1 MNEPDLGRAL
11 TALGRELAV
20 PDVDLV
26 GSVHDALEAPTPTFD
41 RPPHRLLL
49 AAAAALVVVVSV
61 SVLVAPVR
69 GAVADLLGIGGT
81 KVEIVDELPP
91 AEAPEL
97 PAPSEASLDAARS
110 SLAFDTVL
118 PDEALVGTPVSWE
131 VRGTGDAEELIVVY
145 DGLVLSQRV
154 LGEDSVVNRKV
165 LDAQATVEPVTV
177 DGEPG
182 LWIEGTHV
190 RIRDEQAET
199 ATNALLWERA
209 GLELRLEGAPDLDTA
224 LTIAGSVS

>member
-1 MNEPDLGRAL
+1 MNDQDLGRAL

-26 GSVHDALEAPTPTFD
+26 GPVHDALEAPAPTFD

-81 KVEIVDELPP
+81 KVEVVDELPP
-91 AEAPEL
+91 AVPPVV
-97 PAPSEASLDAARS
+97 PAPSDVSLDEAQTELS
-110 SLAFDTVL
+110 FDAVL
-118 PDEALVGTPVSWE
+118 PDAAQTGPARAWE
-131 VRGTGDAEELIVVY
+131 VRGTGDDQELIVVY
-145 DGLVLSQRV
+145 DGLVFSQRV
-154 LGEDSVVNRKV
+154 LGDDSVVNRKV

-182 LWIEGTHV
+182 IWIEGTHV

-199 ATNALLWERA
+199 ATNALVWERD
-209 GLELRLEGAPDLDTA
+209 GLELRLEGAPDRETA
-224 LTIAGSVS
+224 LAVARSVR

>member
-1 MNEPDLGRAL
+1 MTDRDLGQAL
-11 TALGRELAV
+11 TALGSQIEV

-26 GSVHDALEAPTPTFD
+26 EGVHAALEASTSDGRRYRT
-41 RPPHRLLL
+41 LQL
-49 AAAAALVVVVSV
+49 AAAAALVLVVAV

-91 AEAPEL
+91 AEPPEL
-97 PAPSEASLDAARS
+97 PASSEASLDDAVAGLGFEAA
-110 SLAFDTVL
+110 L
-118 PDEALVGTPVSWE
+118 PDPATTGPVLAWE

-145 DGLVLSQRV
+145 DGLVFSQRA

-165 LDAQATVEPVTV
+165 LDPQATVEPVTV

-182 LWIEGTHV
+182 IWIEGTHV
-190 RIRDEQAET
+190 RIRDENAET
-199 ATNALLWERA
+199 ATNALVWERA

-224 LTIAGSVS
+224 LTIARSVE